1 MKVAYVRYYNEE
13 ASLFLSEEF
22 KNLDVVV
29 RLDILRDLKYWVD
42 AHYSDARKEW
52 YDGREKKSEVIKQ
65 RARQRAF
72 QAYDLR
78 KKAMTYKAIGE
89 EMDISSTRAQHLV
102 RKAERIIEREKRLN
116 NETSPSSCPSSQ
128 QLSGDASQRG

>member
-52 YDGREKKSEVIKQ
+52 YDGREKKGEILKQ
-65 RARQRAF
+65 KARQRAF

-89 EMDISSTRAQHLV
+89 EMGISSTRAQHLV
-102 RKAERIIEREKRLN
+102 SKAERIIEREKRLN
-116 NETSPSSCPSSQ
+116 NETSPSSCA
-128 QLSGDASQRG
+128 SGK

>member
-128 QLSGDASQRG
+128 QLSGDAPR

>member
-102 RKAERIIEREKRLN
+102 RKAERIIEREKR
-116 NETSPSSCPSSQ
+116 
-128 QLSGDASQRG
+128 

>member
-102 RKAERIIEREKRLN
+102 SKAERIIEREKRLN
-116 NETSPSSCPSSQ
+116 NETSPSSRPSSQ
-128 QLSGDASQRG
+128 HLSGDAPR

>member
-1 MKVAYVRYYNEE
+1 MRVGYISFY
-13 ASLFLSEEF
+13 SGGTTLFLTDEF
-22 KNLDVVV
+22 RDSNVVT

-52 YDGREKKSEVIKQ
+52 YDGREKKGEARKQ

-72 QAYDLR
+72 QAHDLR

-89 EMDISSTRAQHLV
+89 EMGISSSRAQQLV
-102 RKAERIIEREKRLN
+102 SKAERIIKREERWNK
-116 NETSPSSCPSSQ
+116 NEIRS
-128 QLSGDASQRG
+128 L

>member
-1 MKVAYVRYYNEE
+1 MKVGYIRFYADETT
-13 ASLFLSEEF
+13 LILSDEF
-22 KNLDVVV
+22 RDSDVVT
-29 RLDILRDLKYWVD
+29 RLDILKDLKYWVD

-52 YDGREKKSEVIKQ
+52 YDGREKKGEVIKQ

-102 RKAERIIEREKRLN
+102 SKAERIIEREKRLN
-116 NETSPSSCPSSQ
+116 KE
-128 QLSGDASQRG
+128 

>member
-102 RKAERIIEREKRLN
+102 SKAERIIEREKRLN
-116 NETSPSSCPSSQ
+116 NETSPSSSASSQ
-128 QLSGDASQRG
+128 QLSGDAS

>member
-22 KNLDVVV
+22 KSLDVVI

-52 YDGREKKSEVIKQ
+52 YDGREKKDEVRKQ

-89 EMDISSTRAQHLV
+89 EMDISSTRAQQLV
-102 RKAERIIEREKRLN
+102 SKAERIIEREKRLN
-116 NETSPSSCPSSQ
+116 NETSPSSSASSQ